1 MSGLLVDT
9 HVHLDLGQ
17 FDRDRDEVIV
27 RAARAGVAAVINV
40 GFDLA
45 SSQRAIELASRHS
58 SIWATCGVHPHY
70 AKDAGP
76 VVFAQLE
83 EMIRQQ
89 RVVAVGEIGLDY
101 YRDLSPRDVQK
112 DVFRQLLEVARR
124 AGLPVIVHDRGAH
137 QEVLAILE
145 AAGAGELG
153 CVMHCFSG
161 DWAFAEACLARGLYV
176 SVAGTVTYPQA
187 VTLRE
192 VAARVPDSRLLLETD
207 CPWLAPAP
215 QRGRRNEPAL
225 VAMVAK
231 TVAELRGMEVTRL
244 ADLTTENAC
253 RLFGL
258 KELSDR
264 ASICP
269 PAEPPRSGQGTAGV

>member
-17 FDRDRDEVIV
+17 FDRDREETIQ
-27 RAARAGVAAVINV
+27 RAARAGVAAMVNV

-45 SSQRAIELASRHS
+45 SSRRAVELASRYN

-76 VVFAQLE
+76 AVFAQLE
-83 EMIRQQ
+83 ELVGHQ

-112 DVFRQLLEVARR
+112 EVFQQLLELARR
-124 AGLPVIVHDRGAH
+124 AGLPVVVHDRGAH
-137 QEVLAILE
+137 QEVLAVLE
-145 AAGAGELG
+145 AFGAGELG

-161 DWAFAEACLARGLYV
+161 DWAFAEACLARGLYI

-187 VTLRE
+187 TTVRE

-207 CPWLAPAP
+207 CPWLTPAP
-215 QRGRRNEPAL
+215 HRGRRNEPAQ
-225 VAMVAK
+225 VAAVAK
-231 TVAELRGMEVTRL
+231 TVAELRGVEVSRL
-244 ADLTTENAC
+244 AGLTTANAC

-258 KELSDR
+258 KELP
-264 ASICP
+264 AICP
-269 PAEPPRSGQGTAGV
+269 PVDPARSG